1 MENSIINQ
9 TNLFIIFILNGIF
22 IGILFD
28 FFRILRKSFK
38 TSDIITY
45 IQDILFWILAGI
57 SILYSIFRFNNGEI
71 RLYIFIGI
79 LLGITFYTL
88 IFSNFFI
95 NINVTIIKY
104 ISNTIRSIIKIL
116 LIPFIKLLKILR
128 IIFNIFSNFFKKIY
142 KKCIK
147 LTKFSKN
154 TMKKKDFGV

>member
-1 MENSIINQ
+1 MENSIISQ
-9 TNLFIIFILNGIF
+9 TILFIIFILNGVF
-22 IGILFD
+22 VGILFD
-28 FFRILRKSFK
+28 FFRILRRSFK

-45 IQDILFWILAGI
+45 IQDILFWILAGA
-57 SILYSIFRFNNGEI
+57 SILYSIFKFNNGEI

-79 LLGITFYTL
+79 LLGITFYIVL
-88 IFSNFFI
+88 FSKFFI

-104 ISNTIRSIIKIL
+104 ISKIITTIIKIL
-116 LIPFIKLLKILR
+116 FIPFIKIGKILK
-128 IIFNIFSNFFKKIY
+128 IIFNIFNKFLKKIY

>member
-88 IFSNFFI
+88 IFSKFFI